1 MGESK
6 SPLGT
11 IELAAT
17 TLYVSDLD
25 AAIAWYAEKL
35 GLEPVM
41 AGRDTERYASY
52 LFGASFVVL
61 EPLTAA
67 LEPSP
72 PGAESTT
79 VNVLVDRDPAEVRE
93 ELVGRGVRCGP
104 LVVSS
109 HYRSFLMRDLD
120 GNRFYVA
127 RPATEDGRRAQAEAT
142 AAAGS

>member
-1 MGESK
+1 MGDPT

-17 TLYVSDLD
+17 TLYVADLD
-25 AAIAWYAEKL
+25 AATAWYAEKL

-41 AGRDTERYASY
+41 AGTDTERYASY
-52 LFGASFVVL
+52 LFGASFIVL

-93 ELVGRGVRCGP
+93 TLLSRGVRCGP
-104 LVVSS
+104 LVVSQ
-109 HYRSFLMRDLD
+109 YCSFLMRDLD

-127 RPATEDGRRAQAEAT
+127 RPVTDDGRRAQAEAID
-142 AAAGS
+142 AVGGS

>member
-1 MGESK
+1 MGDTT

-17 TLYVSDLD
+17 TLYVADLD
-25 AAIAWYAEKL
+25 AAIGWYSEKL

-41 AGRDTERYASY
+41 AGRDAERYASY

-93 ELVGRGVRCGP
+93 ALLSRGVRCGP
-104 LVVSS
+104 LVVSQ
-109 HYRSFLMRDLD
+109 YLSFLMRDLD
-120 GNRFYVA
+120 GNRFYVT
-127 RPATEDGRRAQAEAT
+127 RPVTEDGRRAQAEAT
-142 AAAGS
+142 KAAGGS